1 MSGYNVLLYVMWV
14 NLDIISKGGSE
25 NGIKKWEFW
34 EDKRLSI
41 QRGKLSMKTKSVSK
55 RLFAFLLSVAVIV
68 GLFSNIALADT
79 AIMQDS
85 V

>member
-1 MSGYNVLLYVMWV
+1 
-14 NLDIISKGGSE
+14 
-25 NGIKKWEFW
+25 
-34 EDKRLSI
+34 
-41 QRGKLSMKTKSVSK
+41 MKTKSVSK

-85 V
+85 VEMQNEFKEDLTTESNLKVMGILVLTHHILPYLQMVNLIYMVTVAL